1 MALTDDNAFA
11 NLAKD
16 APQEGAP
23 SSLPPEN
30 AFGHLAD
37 GQEQPKMPP
46 QPKAGA
52 FLSSKVGR
60 LLQGAAEPA
69 MGLVQG
75 ASHLTGYGTERADAA
90 AQKLANLYQASRR
103 EAGIKPED
111 WDYWAGAG
119 NVVSPI
125 NAIPG
130 GLIAKGLGPAKTMLG
145 LAGRGA
151 ATGAAYGATQPVSDL
166 GAGETYAGKKSEQV
180 GMGAATG
187 AVMGPAAGA
196 IAGAVKPEVTEA
208 AQKLMAEGVELT
220 PGQMLGGNWKRLEDV
235 AAKTPLVG
243 SWIREAQ
250 GRSLESF
257 NKAAAN
263 RALAP
268 IGESVSPGVKMGHDV
283 IQHVEEKLSNAYDE
297 VHPKLSATFDDQFHK
312 DIAAINAAT
321 QAPGAS
327 LPAAQKAQFEG
338 MVNGLIDRAGPN
350 ATDTLTGETVH
361 GVSSA
366 LAKEAAGYASD
377 QNFDNRKL
385 GAALGSVKD
394 AFDAML
400 ERQNPQYA
408 QELNKINTGWAN
420 YVRLRQAASSVEAG
434 NREGV
439 FTSAQLS
446 RASKAMDRT
455 AGKGATAKGEALY
468 QDLAEAGRQTLP
480 QSLPDSGTA
489 ERLTTNAILAGHAIM
504 SPASAAAHAL
514 IPGLY
519 SKVGLDFARKAL
531 TARPGGAQAISDVLR
546 KYAPVQGTQSA
557 LSLTGQEKP

>member
-1 MALTDDNAFA
+1 MTNPYDQFDDPIKTA
-11 NLAKD
+11 
-16 APQEGAP
+16 
-23 SSLPPEN
+23 SLEPPDRN
-30 AFGHLAD
+30 PYDQFD
-37 GQEQPKMPP
+37 EQPAKVPP

-52 FLSSKVGR
+52 FLSSKAGR
-60 LLQGAAEPA
+60 LLQGAAEPV

-75 ASHLTGYGTERADAA
+75 ASHLTGYGTESTDAA

-103 EAGIKPED
+103 EAGIKPDE

-125 NAIPG
+125 NVLPGAAIG
-130 GLIAKGLGPAKTMLG
+130 RVAGPASTLLG
-145 LAGRGA
+145 MAGRAA
-151 ATGAAYGATQPVSDL
+151 ATGTSYGATQPVTDL
-166 GAGETYAGKKSEQV
+166 GAGETYAGKKAEQI

-187 AVMGPAAGA
+187 SVLGPVAGT
-196 IAGAVKPEVTEA
+196 IAKAVKPQITEA
-208 AQKLMAEGVELT
+208 AQKLMNEGVELT

-268 IGESVSPGVKMGHDV
+268 IGESVAPGVKMGHDV
-283 IQHVEEKLSNAYDE
+283 IQYVEEKLSNAYDE

-321 QAPGAS
+321 QTPGAS
-327 LPAAQKAQFEG
+327 LPAAQKAQFES
-338 MVNGLIDRAGPN
+338 MVNGLIDRAGPK

-361 GVSSA
+361 GASSS
-366 LAKEAAGYASD
+366 LAKEAAGYAADPS
-377 QNFDNRKL
+377 FDNRKL
-385 GAALGSVKD
+385 GQALGSVKD

-408 QELNKINTGWAN
+408 EELNRINTGWAN

-446 RASKAMDRT
+446 RASKAMDKT
-455 AGKGATAKGEALY
+455 AGKGATAKGNALY

-489 ERLTTNAILAGHAIM
+489 ERLMTHALMAGHLAM
-504 SPASAAAHAL
+504 SPQTAIASAL

-531 TARPGGAQAISDVLR
+531 TARPRGSQAVSDVLR
-546 KYAPVQGTQSA
+546 QYAPVQGTQGYLA
-557 LSLTGQEKP
+557 LREQEK